1 MRKILLGTTAV
12 VGAAVLAPGVAAAQE
27 APTVRIGGFFRAYYG
42 YTQQTGRNST
52 TPSGLANNTN
62 GQTNN
67 LSQSVVGVAPGA
79 GLTPSGTTGANAAGN
94 QNLIPVTESNVGGSN
109 NIATQGLSTT
119 GAGELGRLSKNDFS
133 TDAEVHV
140 FVNGKTAN
148 GLSYGAVIEIAFN
161 QQEGR
166 NIVQQRASTG
176 KTTAS
181 IDEYYAFVASPI
193 WGQIRFGDEDG
204 PVGGLMNSGVIT
216 NFGTGG
222 VYGDRESFVTRQA
235 GVRTTTSPGSLGDN
249 TKIIYLS
256 PQFFGFDFGASFA
269 FNYGV
274 GEDTGC
280 PSNQSSGWCDS
291 SYAFTGASNF
301 GIAAAGPEMSVRRNE
316 YQAALRWRGSLA
328 GVGLAVTGGYVGSG
342 AAKELSPL
350 GVQRSVFQPLGVWQ
364 FGAQA
369 TAYGLTVGAQYEHGY
384 SNYFWGNSMKG
395 DRPMDQ
401 FFAGASYTMGPWTF
415 GANYVMQTVEGASR
429 TAYGYR
435 NNVLVTAPNPAGA
448 ALMRRLG
455 YGIGGNY
462 RLAPGLDL
470 VAEYSSYT
478 VAERGRDLDPSSA
491 GVQDR
496 GTAKVFILGTR
507 LAF

>member
-12 VGAAVLAPGVAAAQE
+12 VGAALLAPAVAVAQE

-42 YTQQTGRNST
+42 NTQQSGRNST
-52 TPSGLANNTN
+52 TPSSLATNTSGATSN
-62 GQTNN
+62 LNQQTT
-67 LSQSVVGVAPGA
+67 PGA
-79 GLTPSGTTGANAAGN
+79 QTTAIGATTTESAGN
-94 QNLIPVTESNVGGSN
+94 V
-109 NIATQGLSTT
+109 A
-119 GAGELGRLSKNDFS
+119 RLSKNDFS

-148 GLSYGAVIEIAFN
+148 GLSYGAVVEIAFN

-181 IDEYYAFVASPI
+181 IDEMYAFVASPTF
-193 WGQIRFGDEDG
+193 GQIRFGDEDG

-222 VYGDRESFVTRQA
+222 IYGDRESFVTRQA
-235 GVRTTTSPGSLGDN
+235 NVRTTTSPGGLGDN

-269 FNYGV
+269 FNYNE

-280 PSNQSSGWCDS
+280 PSNQSSGFCDAA
-291 SYAFTGASNF
+291 YAFTGASNF
-301 GIAAAGPEMSVRRNE
+301 GIAAAGPNQSVRRNE
-316 YQAALRWRGSLA
+316 YQAAVRWRGSLA
-328 GVGLAVTGGYVGSG
+328 GIGLAVTGGYVGAG
-342 AAKELSPL
+342 AARELTL
-350 GVQRSVFQPLGVWQ
+350 QGTQARLFNNLNVFQV
-364 FGAQA
+364 GAQA
-369 TAYGLTVGAQYEHGY
+369 SAYGFTVGAQYEHGDA
-384 SNYFWGNSMKG
+384 NFFWGNTLRG

-401 FFAGASYTMGPWTF
+401 FFTGASYTIGPVTI
-415 GANYVMQTVEGASR
+415 GGNYLIQTVEGGSR
-429 TAYGYR
+429 SSFSAAAANAGSSTG
-435 NNVLVTAPNPAGA
+435 LVANPGTPGVGNGTNA
-448 ALMRRLG
+448 ALMRRIG
-455 YGIGGNY
+455 WGVGGNY
-462 RLAPGLDL
+462 RLAPGLDI

-478 VAERGRDLDPSSA
+478 VAERGRDLDPSNP
-491 GVQDR
+491 GIQDR
-496 GTAKVFILGTR
+496 NTAKVFILGTR

>member
-12 VGAAVLAPGVAAAQE
+12 VGAALLAPSFAAAQE

-42 YTQQTGRNST
+42 YTQQSGRNST
-52 TPSGLANNTN
+52 TPSGLANNTA
-62 GQTNN
+62 GATAN
-67 LSQSVVGVAPGA
+67 LSQS
-79 GLTPSGTTGANAAGN
+79 TAAGG
-94 QNLIPVTESNVGGSN
+94 IPVTESNVGGSN
-109 NIATQGLSTT
+109 AGIGALSTS
-119 GAGELGRLSKNDFS
+119 GAGEVARLSKNDFS

-181 IDEYYAFVASPI
+181 IDEYYAFVASPTF
-193 WGQIRFGDEDG
+193 GQIRFGDEDG

-235 GVRTTTSPGSLGDN
+235 NDRTMTSPGSLGDN

-280 PSNQSSGWCDS
+280 SSNQSSGFCDS
-291 SYAFTGASNF
+291 AYAFTGASNV
-301 GIAAAGPEMSVRRNE
+301 GIAAAGPEWSVRRNE

-328 GVGLAVTGGYVGSG
+328 GIGLSITGGYVGAG
-342 AAKELSPL
+342 AAKELSPTNT
-350 GVQRSVFQPLGVWQ
+350 QRSVFQPLGVWQ
-364 FGAQA
+364 VGAQA
-369 TAYGLTVGAQYEHGY
+369 TAYGFTVGAQYEHGT
-384 SNYFWGNSMKG
+384 SNYFWGNPMKG

-401 FFAGASYTMGPWTF
+401 FFAGASYTVGPWTF
-415 GANYVMQTVEGASR
+415 GGNYVMQTVEGASR
-429 TAYGYR
+429 YSYGYVG
-435 NNVLVTAPNPAGA
+435 NVLTTAPNPAGA
-448 ALMRRLG
+448 AMMRRLG

-462 RLAPGLDL
+462 RLAPGLDI

-478 VAERGRDLDPSSA
+478 VAERGRDLDPSNA

-496 GTAKVFILGTR
+496 STAKVFILGTR

>member
-12 VGAAVLAPGVAAAQE
+12 VGAALLAPSFAAAQE

-42 YTQQTGRNST
+42 YTQQSGRNST

-62 GQTNN
+62 GQGGN
-67 LSQSVVGVAPGA
+67 LTQSNTAVGGVNVP
-79 GLTPSGTTGANAAGN
+79 T
-94 QNLIPVTESNVGGSN
+94 TESLGVTS
-109 NIATQGLSTT
+109 ATSTA
-119 GAGELGRLSKNDFS
+119 GAGEVGRLSKNDFS
-133 TDAEVHV
+133 TDGEVHV

-181 IDEYYAFVASPI
+181 IDEWYTFIASPT

-222 VYGDRESFVTRQA
+222 IYGDRESFVTRQA
-235 GVRTTTSPGSLGDN
+235 STRTTTSPGGLGDN

-291 SYAFTGASNF
+291 AYAFTGASNF
-301 GIAAAGPEMSVRRNE
+301 GIAAAGPEQAVRRNE
-316 YQAALRWRGSLA
+316 YQGALRWRGSLA
-328 GVGLAVTGGYVGSG
+328 GVGLSFTGGYVGSG

-350 GVQRSVFQPLGVWQ
+350 NVQRAVFQPLGVWQ

-369 TAYGLTVGAQYEHGY
+369 TAYGLTVGAQYEHGQ
-384 SNYFWGNSMKG
+384 SNFFWGNAMKG

-401 FFAGASYTMGPWTF
+401 LFAGASYTVGPFTF
-415 GANYVMQTVEGASR
+415 GGNWQFQTVEGASR
-429 TAYGYR
+429 TAYGYT
-435 NNVLVTAPNPAGA
+435 NGVLVTSPNPAGA
-448 ALMRRLG
+448 GLMRRLG

-462 RLAPGLDL
+462 RLAPGLDI
-470 VAEYSSYT
+470 VAEWSKFT
-478 VAERGRDLDPSSA
+478 VAERGRDLDSSRA

-496 GTAKVFILGTR
+496 TTANVFILGTR

>member
-12 VGAAVLAPGVAAAQE
+12 VGAALLAPSFAAAQE

-52 TPSGLANNTN
+52 VPYTTPTATGPLTGNLPADGNGLA
-62 GQTNN
+62 
-67 LSQSVVGVAPGA
+67 
-79 GLTPSGTTGANAAGN
+79 
-94 QNLIPVTESNVGGSN
+94 
-109 NIATQGLSTT
+109 
-119 GAGELGRLSKNDFS
+119 RLSKNDFS

-148 GLSYGAVIEIAFN
+148 GMSYGAVIEIGFN

-166 NIVQQRASTG
+166 NQVQARASTG

-181 IDEYYAFVASPI
+181 IDEYYAFVASPTY
-193 WGQIRFGDEDG
+193 GQVRFGDEDG

-235 GVRTTTSPGSLGDN
+235 NDRTTTSPGSLGDS

-256 PQFFGFDFGASFA
+256 PQFFGFDFGGSFA
-269 FNYGV
+269 LNYNE

-280 PSNQSSGWCDS
+280 STNSSSGWCDS
-291 SYAFTGASNF
+291 SYAFTGASTN
-301 GIAAAGPEMSVRRNE
+301 GIAFAGPNQSVRRNE
-316 YQAALRWRGSLA
+316 YQGAARWRGSLA
-328 GVGLAVTGGYVGSG
+328 GVGLSVTGGYVGST
-342 AAKELSPL
+342 AARELTVQGTQARVFNNL
-350 GVQRSVFQPLGVWQ
+350 GVYQV
-364 FGAQA
+364 GAQA
-369 TAYGLTVGAQYEHGY
+369 TAYGLTVGAQYEHGD
-384 SNYFWGNSMKG
+384 SNFFWGNTLRG

-401 FFAGASYTMGPWTF
+401 IFAGASYTAGPFTF

-429 TAYGYR
+429 SSFSPAAANAGSQTGLVANTA
-435 NNVLVTAPNPAGA
+435 APGSAGFGA
-448 ALMRRLG
+448 GLMRRLG

-462 RLAPGLDL
+462 RLAPGMDI

-478 VAERGRDLDPSSA
+478 VAERGRDLDPNST
-491 GVQDR
+491 GVQDKA
-496 GTAKVFILGTR
+496 TAKVFILGTR
-507 LAF
+507 IAF

>member
-12 VGAAVLAPGVAAAQE
+12 VGAALLAPAVAVAQE

-42 YTQQTGRNST
+42 NTQQSGRNST
-52 TPSGLANNTN
+52 TPSSLATN
-62 GQTNN
+62 VSGATSN
-67 LSQSVVGVAPGA
+67 LSQQTAPGA
-79 GLTPSGTTGANAAGN
+79 QTTAIGATTTESAGN
-94 QNLIPVTESNVGGSN
+94 
-109 NIATQGLSTT
+109 IA
-119 GAGELGRLSKNDFS
+119 RLSKNDFS

-148 GLSYGAVIEIAFN
+148 GLSYGAVVEIAFN

-181 IDEYYAFVASPI
+181 IDEMYAFVASPAF
-193 WGQIRFGDEDG
+193 GQIRFGDEDG

-222 VYGDRESFVTRQA
+222 IYGDRESFVTRQA
-235 GVRTTTSPGSLGDN
+235 NVRTTTSPGSLGDN

-269 FNYGV
+269 FNYNE

-280 PSNQSSGWCDS
+280 PTNQSSGFCDAA
-291 SYAFTGASNF
+291 YAFTGASNF
-301 GIAAAGPEMSVRRNE
+301 GIAAAGPNQSVRRNE
-316 YQAALRWRGSLA
+316 YQAAVRWRGSLA
-328 GVGLAVTGGYVGSG
+328 GIGLAVTGGYVGAG
-342 AAKELSPL
+342 AARELTL
-350 GVQRSVFQPLGVWQ
+350 QGTQARLFNNLNVFQV
-364 FGAQA
+364 GAQA
-369 TAYGLTVGAQYEHGY
+369 SAYGFTVGAQYEHGDA
-384 SNYFWGNSMKG
+384 NFFWGNTLRG

-401 FFAGASYTMGPWTF
+401 FFTGASYTIGPVTI
-415 GANYVMQTVEGASR
+415 GGNYLIQTVEGGSR
-429 TAYGYR
+429 STFSAAAANAGSSTG
-435 NNVLVTAPNPAGA
+435 LVANPGTPGVGAGTNA
-448 ALMRRLG
+448 ALMRRIG
-455 YGIGGNY
+455 WGVGGNY
-462 RLAPGLDL
+462 RLAPGLDI

-478 VAERGRDLDPSSA
+478 VAERGRDLDPSNP
-491 GVQDR
+491 GIQDR
-496 GTAKVFILGTR
+496 NTAKVFILGTR

>member
-12 VGAAVLAPGVAAAQE
+12 VGAALLAPAVAVAQE

-42 YTQQTGRNST
+42 NTQQSGRNST
-52 TPSGLANNTN
+52 TPSSLATNTSGATSN
-62 GQTNN
+62 LNQQTT
-67 LSQSVVGVAPGA
+67 PGA
-79 GLTPSGTTGANAAGN
+79 QTTAIGATTTESAGN
-94 QNLIPVTESNVGGSN
+94 V
-109 NIATQGLSTT
+109 A
-119 GAGELGRLSKNDFS
+119 RLSKNDFS

-148 GLSYGAVIEIAFN
+148 GLSYGAVVEIAFN

-181 IDEYYAFVASPI
+181 IDEMYAFVASPTF
-193 WGQIRFGDEDG
+193 GQIRFGDEDG

-222 VYGDRESFVTRQA
+222 IYGDRESFVTRQA
-235 GVRTTTSPGSLGDN
+235 NVRTTTSPGGLGDN

-269 FNYGV
+269 FNYNE

-280 PSNQSSGWCDS
+280 PSNQSSGFCDAA
-291 SYAFTGASNF
+291 YAFTGASNF
-301 GIAAAGPEMSVRRNE
+301 GIAAAGPNQSVRRNE
-316 YQAALRWRGSLA
+316 YQAAVRWRGSLA
-328 GVGLAVTGGYVGSG
+328 GIGLAVTGGYVGAG
-342 AAKELSPL
+342 AARELTL
-350 GVQRSVFQPLGVWQ
+350 QGTQARLFNNLNVFQV
-364 FGAQA
+364 GAQA
-369 TAYGLTVGAQYEHGY
+369 SAYGFTVGAQYEHGDA
-384 SNYFWGNSMKG
+384 NFFWGNTLRG

-401 FFAGASYTMGPWTF
+401 FFTGASYTIGPVTI
-415 GANYVMQTVEGASR
+415 GGNYLIQTVEGGSR
-429 TAYGYR
+429 SSFSAAAANAGSSTG
-435 NNVLVTAPNPAGA
+435 LVANPGTPGVGNGTNA
-448 ALMRRLG
+448 AMMRRIG
-455 YGIGGNY
+455 WGVGGNY
-462 RLAPGLDL
+462 RLAPGLDI

-478 VAERGRDLDPSSA
+478 VAERGRDLDPSNP
-491 GVQDR
+491 GIQDR
-496 GTAKVFILGTR
+496 NTAKVFILGTR

>member
-12 VGAAVLAPGVAAAQE
+12 VGAALLAPSFAAAQE

-52 TPSGLANNTN
+52 TPSALANNTSGGNLQQSTVNVGGVN
-62 GQTNN
+62 GVGGTN
-67 LSQSVVGVAPGA
+67 
-79 GLTPSGTTGANAAGN
+79 
-94 QNLIPVTESNVGGSN
+94 IPVTESNVGGSN
-109 NIATQGLSTT
+109 NLAGQSLSTT
-119 GAGELGRLSKNDFS
+119 GAGEIGRLSKNDFS

-148 GLSYGAVIEIAFN
+148 GMSYGAVIEMAFN

-176 KTTAS
+176 KTTAN
-181 IDEYYAFVASPI
+181 IDEWYAFVASPT
-193 WGQIRFGDEDG
+193 WGQVRFGDEDG

-235 GVRTTTSPGSLGDN
+235 NDRTTTSPGALGDN

-256 PQFFGFDFGASFA
+256 PQFFGFDFGGSFA
-269 FNYGV
+269 FNYNE

-280 PSNQSSGWCDS
+280 STNQSSGWCDS
-291 SYAFTGASNF
+291 AYAFTGASNF
-301 GIAAAGPEMSVRRNE
+301 GIAAAGPNMAVRRNE
-316 YQAALRWRGSLA
+316 YQAAARWRGSLA
-328 GVGLAVTGGYVGSG
+328 GIGLSVTGGYVGSS
-342 AAKELSPL
+342 AARELSPL
-350 GVQRSVFQPLGVWQ
+350 GVQSRVFNNLNVYQV
-364 FGAQA
+364 GAQA
-369 TAYGLTVGAQYEHGY
+369 TAYGFTVGAQYEHGD
-384 SNYFWGNSMKG
+384 SNFFWGNTLRG

-401 FFAGASYTMGPWTF
+401 FFAGGSYTAGPFTF

-435 NNVLVTAPNPAGA
+435 GGVLTTAANNGLNGTTNGA

-462 RLAPGLDL
+462 RLAPGMDI

-478 VAERGRDLDPSSA
+478 VAERGRDLDPSNA
-491 GVQDR
+491 GVQDKA
-496 GTAKVFILGTR
+496 TAKVFILGTR

>member
-12 VGAAVLAPGVAAAQE
+12 VGAALLAPSMAAAQE

-42 YTQQTGRNST
+42 NTQQSGRTST
-52 TPSGLANNTN
+52 TPSGLANN
-62 GQTNN
+62 
-67 LSQSVVGVAPGA
+67 A
-79 GLTPSGTTGANAAGN
+79 TGATA
-94 QNLIPVTESNVGGSN
+94 NLAQSNVNGVPTTESNVGAP
-109 NIATQGLSTT
+109 ATAISTT
-119 GAGELGRLSKNDFS
+119 TAGAGEVARLSKNDFS

-148 GLSYGAVIEIAFN
+148 GMSYGAVIEIAFN

-181 IDEYYAFVASPI
+181 IDEYYAFIASPT
-193 WGQIRFGDEDG
+193 WGQVRFGDEDG

-222 VYGDRESFVTRQA
+222 VYGDRESFVSRQA
-235 GVRTTTSPGSLGDN
+235 NVRTTTSPGGLGDN

-280 PSNQSSGWCDS
+280 PTNQSSGWCDS

-301 GIAAAGPEMSVRRNE
+301 GIAAAGPEMSARRNE

-328 GVGLAVTGGYVGSG
+328 GVGLSFTGGYVGSG
-342 AAKELSPL
+342 AARELSPL
-350 GVQRSVFQPLGVWQ
+350 SVQRRVFQDLGVMQ

-369 TAYGLTVGAQYEHGY
+369 TAYGFTVGAQYEHGK
-384 SNYFWGNSMKG
+384 SNFFWGNLLTG

-401 FFAGASYTMGPWTF
+401 TFVGASYTAGPWTF

-429 TAYGYR
+429 TAYGY
-435 NNVLVTAPNPAGA
+435 NAAGALTLSPNAAGA

-462 RLAPGLDL
+462 RIAPGMDI

-478 VAERGRDLDPSSA
+478 IAERGRDLDPSNA

-496 GTAKVFILGTR
+496 QTAKVFILGTR

>member
-1 MRKILLGTTAV
+1 M
-12 VGAAVLAPGVAAAQE
+12 
-27 APTVRIGGFFRAYYG
+27 
-42 YTQQTGRNST
+42 
-52 TPSGLANNTN
+52 
-62 GQTNN
+62 
-67 LSQSVVGVAPGA
+67 
-79 GLTPSGTTGANAAGN
+79 
-94 QNLIPVTESNVGGSN
+94 
-109 NIATQGLSTT
+109 
-119 GAGELGRLSKNDFS
+119 
-133 TDAEVHV
+133 
-140 FVNGKTAN
+140 
-148 GLSYGAVIEIAFN
+148 
-161 QQEGR
+161 EGR
-166 NIVQQRASTG
+166 NIVQQRASAG

-181 IDEYYAFVASPI
+181 IDEYYAFIASPTF
-193 WGQIRFGDEDG
+193 GQVRFGDEDG

-222 VYGDRESFVTRQA
+222 IYGDRESFVSRQQ

-256 PQFFGFDFGASFA
+256 PQLFGFDFGASYA

-280 PSNQSSGWCDS
+280 SNSASGGFCDS
-291 SYAFTGASNF
+291 AYAFTGAANV
-301 GIAAAGPEMSVRRNE
+301 GIAAAGPEFSARRNE

-328 GVGLAVTGGYVGSG
+328 GVGLAVTGGYVGAG
-342 AAKELSPL
+342 AARELSPL

-364 FGAQA
+364 VGAQA
-369 TAYGLTVGAQYEHGY
+369 SAYGFTVGAQYEHGAT
-384 SNYFWGNSMKG
+384 NYFWGNPMKG
-395 DRPMDQ
+395 DRSADQ
-401 FFAGASYTMGPWTF
+401 FFAGASYTAGPFTI
-415 GANYVMQTVEGASR
+415 GANYVIGTFEGASR
-429 TAYGYR
+429 SSYSYV
-435 NNVLVTAPNPAGA
+435 NNVLATTPNAAGSA
-448 ALMRRLG
+448 MMRRLG

-478 VAERGRDLDPSSA
+478 VAERGRDLDPNQP

>member
-12 VGAAVLAPGVAAAQE
+12 VGAALLAPSFAAAQE

-42 YTQQTGRNST
+42 YTQQSARNST
-52 TPSGLANNTN
+52 TPSGLANNTA
-62 GQTNN
+62 GATAN
-67 LSQSVVGVAPGA
+67 LAQSSLTVG
-79 GLTPSGTTGANAAGN
+79 GTTV
-94 QNLIPVTESNVGGSN
+94 PTTESNVG
-109 NIATQGLSTT
+109 A
-119 GAGELGRLSKNDFS
+119 GAGEVARLSKNDFS

-181 IDEYYAFVASPI
+181 IDEYYAFIASPTF
-193 WGQIRFGDEDG
+193 GQIRFGDEDG

-222 VYGDRESFVTRQA
+222 VYGDRESFVTRQ
-235 GVRTTTSPGSLGDN
+235 GNDRTTTSPGGLGDN

-280 PSNQSSGWCDS
+280 SSNQSSGWCDS

-316 YQAALRWRGSLA
+316 YQGALRWRGSLA
-328 GVGLAVTGGYVGSG
+328 GVGLSVTGGYVGSG

-350 GVQRSVFQPLGVWQ
+350 NVQRSIFQPLGVWQ
-364 FGAQA
+364 VGAQA
-369 TAYGLTVGAQYEHGY
+369 TAYGLTVGAQYEHGT
-384 SNYFWGNSMKG
+384 SNFFWGNPMKG

-401 FFAGASYTMGPWTF
+401 FFAGASYTVGPITV
-415 GANYVMQTVEGASR
+415 GGNYVMQTVEGASR
-429 TAYGYR
+429 TAYGYTGG
-435 NNVLVTAPNPAGA
+435 VLTATPNPAGA
-448 ALMRRLG
+448 GLMRRLG

-462 RLAPGLDL
+462 RLAPGLDI

-478 VAERGRDLDPSSA
+478 IAERGRDLDPSNP

-496 GTAKVFILGTR
+496 STAKVFILGTR

>member
-12 VGAAVLAPGVAAAQE
+12 VGAALLAPAVAVAQE

-42 YTQQTGRNST
+42 NTQQSGRNST
-52 TPSGLANNTN
+52 TPSSLATN
-62 GQTNN
+62 VSGATSN
-67 LSQSVVGVAPGA
+67 LSQQTAPGA
-79 GLTPSGTTGANAAGN
+79 QTTAIGATTTESAGN
-94 QNLIPVTESNVGGSN
+94 
-109 NIATQGLSTT
+109 IA
-119 GAGELGRLSKNDFS
+119 RLSKNDFS

-148 GLSYGAVIEIAFN
+148 GLSYGAVVEIAFN

-181 IDEYYAFVASPI
+181 IDEMYAFVASPAF
-193 WGQIRFGDEDG
+193 GQIRFGDEDG

-222 VYGDRESFVTRQA
+222 IYGDRESFVTRQA
-235 GVRTTTSPGSLGDN
+235 NVRTTTSPGSLGDN

-269 FNYGV
+269 FNYNE

-280 PSNQSSGWCDS
+280 PTNQSSGFCDAA
-291 SYAFTGASNF
+291 YAFTGASNF
-301 GIAAAGPEMSVRRNE
+301 GIAAAGPNQSVRRNE
-316 YQAALRWRGSLA
+316 YQAAVRWRGSLA
-328 GVGLAVTGGYVGSG
+328 GIGLAVTGGYVGAG
-342 AAKELSPL
+342 AARELTL
-350 GVQRSVFQPLGVWQ
+350 QGTQARLFNNLNVFQV
-364 FGAQA
+364 GAQA
-369 TAYGLTVGAQYEHGY
+369 SAYGFTVGAQYEHGDA
-384 SNYFWGNSMKG
+384 NFFWGNTLRG

-401 FFAGASYTMGPWTF
+401 FFTGASYTIGPVTI
-415 GANYVMQTVEGASR
+415 GGNYLIQTVEGGSR
-429 TAYGYR
+429 STFSAAAANAGSSTG
-435 NNVLVTAPNPAGA
+435 LVANPGTPGVGGGTNA
-448 ALMRRLG
+448 ALMRRIG
-455 YGIGGNY
+455 WGVGGNY
-462 RLAPGLDL
+462 RLAPGLDI

-478 VAERGRDLDPSSA
+478 VAERGRDLDPSNP
-491 GVQDR
+491 GIQDR
-496 GTAKVFILGTR
+496 NTAKVFILGTR

>member
-12 VGAAVLAPGVAAAQE
+12 VGAALLAPAVAVAQE

-42 YTQQTGRNST
+42 YTQQSGRNST
-52 TPSGLANNTN
+52 QTTFNQVPGQGTQGPSGLTTNTSPANGNLPTN
-62 GQTNN
+62 ATDN
-67 LSQSVVGVAPGA
+67 VA
-79 GLTPSGTTGANAAGN
+79 
-94 QNLIPVTESNVGGSN
+94 
-109 NIATQGLSTT
+109 
-119 GAGELGRLSKNDFS
+119 RLSKNDFS

-181 IDEYYAFVASPI
+181 IDEMYAFVASPL
-193 WGQIRFGDEDG
+193 WGQLRFGDEDG
-204 PVGGLMNSGVIT
+204 PVGGLMNSGDIT

-222 VYGDRESFVTRQA
+222 VYGDRESFVSRQA
-235 GVRTTTSPGSLGDN
+235 NDRTTTSPGALGDN

-269 FNYGV
+269 FNYNE

-280 PSNQSSGWCDS
+280 SSNQSSGWCDT

-301 GIAAAGPEMSVRRNE
+301 GVAAAGPNMSVRRNE
-316 YQAALRWRGSLA
+316 YQGALRWRGSLA
-328 GVGLAVTGGYVGSG
+328 GVGLSVTGGYVGSG

-350 GVQRSVFQPLGVWQ
+350 NVQRAVFQPLGVWQ
-364 FGAQA
+364 VGAQA
-369 TAYGLTVGAQYEHGY
+369 SAYGLTVGAQYEHGT
-384 SNYFWGNSMKG
+384 SNFFWGNPMKG

-401 FFAGASYTMGPWTF
+401 IFAGASYTVGPFTI
-415 GANYVMQTVEGASR
+415 GGNYVMQTVEGASR
-429 TAYGYR
+429 TTFSYNTAG
-435 NNVLVTAPNPAGA
+435 VLTSTPSPGGAG
-448 ALMRRLG
+448 LMRRLG
-455 YGIGGNY
+455 YGVGANY

-478 VAERGRDLDPSSA
+478 VAERGRDLDPSNP

-496 GTAKVFILGTR
+496 STAKVFILGTR